1 MDTLLKSL
9 SPNQLAA
16 VEYTDGPEL
25 IIAGAGSGKTRVLTY
40 KIAYLL
46 QKGLAPW
53 SILALTF
60 TNKAAREMKSRV
72 AELVGEDRARY
83 LNMGT
88 FHSVFLRILRAE
100 AEAVG
105 LQRNFSIYDDGD
117 SRGVVNS
124 IIKEMQL
131 DDKQYKASA
140 ILGRIG
146 AAKNSLVT
154 PDVYMSDPH
163 LMERDK
169 VSSMPKLGQIYAM
182 YAARCKAANAVDF
195 DDMLLFTYKLFADN
209 PQIAKKY
216 AERFCYVLVDEY
228 QDTNY
233 AQQAILTLLTKE
245 QRNIC
250 VVGDDAQSIYA
261 FRGANIDNILKF
273 QSIYEGARLFKLE
286 QNYRSTQ
293 TIVKAANSV
302 IVNNQ
307 RQIRKEVFSENGD
320 GEKVHLNIAYSD
332 REEAS
337 VVCNEI
343 RRLHNRYG
351 VAYRDIAVLY
361 RTNAQSRLFE
371 EELRRQDTP
380 YRIYGGMSFYQHKEI
395 KDVIAYFR
403 LVANPNDEEALK
415 RVINYPKR
423 GIGDTTISKLI
434 AASRACNVSLW
445 DVVGNPS
452 MYNAGVSAGTEK
464 KVLGFY
470 YLIDEFIRD
479 NRTVDAYALGK
490 EILEKSGLKFELAAD
505 KSMEGAE
512 RQENIE
518 EFMSGLHD
526 FVDTKREEGY
536 EDEVYIANFLQEVAL
551 LTDSDEDND
560 NDEEASSNER
570 VSLMTIHASKGLEFN
585 SVFVVGLEE
594 NIFPSPRAC
603 SSIRELEE
611 ERRLLY
617 VAITRAEQRCFLSCA
632 KSRYQY
638 GSMMFNEPSRFLK
651 EIDKQYLVVEGNVAG
666 FKSPG
671 SQSQPFTSRPQSQSF
686 PSRPQSQSYRE
697 APQRNP
703 FQSTVPSGFRRVPTA
718 PQRFQTSASAQ
729 RTQASA
735 SSQRQTIHTGARVEH
750 QRFGLGTVVAVE
762 GVGENEKAT
771 IEFQNA
777 GTKTLLMKFARLT
790 VLK

>member
-9 SPNQLAA
+9 NPNQLAA

-154 PDVYMSDPH
+154 PEVYMSDPH

-195 DDMLLFTYKLFADN
+195 DDMLLFTYKLFAEN

-332 REEAS
+332 KEEAS

-380 YRIYGGMSFYQHKEI
+380 YLIYGGMSFYQHKEI

-452 MYNAGVSAGTEK
+452 MYNASVSAGTEK

-479 NRTVDAYALGK
+479 NRTVDAYGLGK

-505 KSMEGAE
+505 KSIEGAE

-551 LTDSDEDND
+551 LTDSDEENDND
-560 NDEEASSNER
+560 NDASSNER

-603 SSIRELEE
+603 SSVRELEE

-651 EIDKQYLVVEGNVAG
+651 EIDKQYLVIEGNAAG
-666 FKSPG
+666 FKSQG
-671 SQSQPFTSRPQSQSF
+671 SQPQPFQSRPQSQSF
-686 PSRPQSQSYRE
+686 QSRPQSQPYHE
-697 APQRNP
+697 TPQRNP
-703 FQSTVPSGFRRVPTA
+703 FQSTVPSGFRRVQSVS
-718 PQRFQTSASAQ
+718 QRFQTSASIQ
-729 RTQASA
+729 RMQAST
-735 SSQRQTIHTGARVEH
+735 SSQRQTIHAGARVEH

>member
-9 SPNQLAA
+9 NPNQLAA

-154 PDVYMSDPH
+154 PEVYMSDPH

-195 DDMLLFTYKLFADN
+195 DDMLLFTYKLFAEN

-332 REEAS
+332 KEEAS

-479 NRTVDAYALGK
+479 NRTVDAYSLGK
-490 EILEKSGLKFELAAD
+490 EILEKSGLKFELASD
-505 KSMEGAE
+505 KSIEGAE

-551 LTDSDEDND
+551 LTDSDEENDDDND
-560 NDEEASSNER
+560 ASSNER

-594 NIFPSPRAC
+594 NIFPSPRSC

-666 FKSPG
+666 FKSSERQP
-671 SQSQPFTSRPQSQSF
+671 QPFLSRPQSQ
-686 PSRPQSQSYRE
+686 PYRE
-697 APQRNP
+697 TPQRNP
-703 FQSTVPSGFRRVPTA
+703 FQSTMPSGFRRLQTVS
-718 PQRFQTSASAQ
+718 QRFQTSASAQ
-729 RTQASA
+729 RTQTSA
-735 SSQRQTIHTGARVEH
+735 SSQRQTIHAGARVEH